1 MIETQLKTSEVL
13 DLAAD
18 KIEENG
24 WRTGG
29 GWFPEQHYDQRI
41 CLEGG
46 IVAALGLTP
55 ETLDLDD
62 EDDWSSL
69 QTCPAYVAVKSHIG
83 TSGALWSW
91 NDRQTSK
98 EPVLAALRG
107 AAEAERQKEQQ

>member
-1 MIETQLKTSEVL
+1 MIDVQLKTSEVL

-29 GWFPEQHYDQRI
+29 GWWPTHGRQEL

-46 IVAALGLTP
+46 LIAALGLTP
-55 ETLDLDD
+55 EELDPDD
-62 EDDWSSL
+62 TDQWLGFQS
-69 QTCPAYVAVKSHIG
+69 CPAYQAVRNHIG
-83 TSGALWSW
+83 TTKSLWSW
-91 NDRQTSK
+91 NDSQNTK
-98 EPVLAALRG
+98 ERVLEALRG